1 MAENSQTLPQIF
13 KWFGDGAFAAS
24 GFPDTE
30 EELRAVAAQGITH
43 IVAASSKEPDTAAI
57 ERLGMTVDQFVGA
70 SSDLATLD
78 AAVESLHAAAMRDD
92 KALIH

>member
-43 IVAASSKEPDTAAI
+43 IVAASSKNPDTAASN
-57 ERLGMTVDQFVGA
+57 A
-70 SSDLATLD
+70 WA
-78 AAVESLHAAAMRDD
+78 
-92 KALIH
+92 

>member
-1 MAENSQTLPQIF
+1 MAENAQTLPRIF
-13 KWFGDGAFAAS
+13 KWFGDGAIAAS

-43 IVAASSKEPDTAAI
+43 IVAASSKDPDTAAI

-78 AAVESLHAAAMRDD
+78 AAIESLHAAAMRDD

>member
-1 MAENSQTLPQIF
+1 MVTALARIAVALGGEFDSWSRYPVFRI
-13 KWFGDGAFAAS
+13 
-24 GFPDTE
+24 PE

-43 IVAASSKEPDTAAI
+43 IVAASSKDPDTAAI
-57 ERLGMTVDQFVGA
+57 ERLGMTVDQFDGA